1 LPAAAQVGKTKV
13 GGIELN
19 KPRMRRVAEAV
30 ITLSASPGGFT
41 VSELAARVRPPGK
54 HSQPQYG
61 PCRAAYDLKKLRG
74 KQIVRRIGRARRYE
88 PIPAGLRAITALVVL
103 GNKAIK
109 PLLGSRHNCRAA
121 VGEIEVRPEPDRTS
135 SPRGCR
141 YRYYVSQA
149 LLHQRKEDAGSL
161 PRLPAHDFEAL
172 ISGRIVEVLGA
183 DARLKAALVKVG
195 YAAHSNEEMSVNHDR
210 RGRHAFFRRHPGFVA
225 GCCAIAGITQAPA
238 ASAASTIKISS

>member
-1 LPAAAQVGKTKV
+1 
-13 GGIELN
+13 
-19 KPRMRRVAEAV
+19 
-30 ITLSASPGGFT
+30 
-41 VSELAARVRPPGK
+41 LAADIIAGRP
-54 HSQPQYG
+54 
-61 PCRAAYDLKKLRG
+61 
-74 KQIVRRIGRARRYE
+74 
-88 PIPAGLRAITALVVL
+88 
-103 GNKAIK
+103 
-109 PLLGSRHNCRAA
+109 

-195 YAAHSNEEMSVNHDR
+195 YAEHSKVGYAAHSNEEMSVNHDR

-225 GCCAIAGITQAPA
+225 GCCAIGDHAGARSERRQHDQNFEL
-238 ASAASTIKISS
+238 SY